1 MIRKARI
8 GDAAAIHQLLVEH
21 ASQGMM
27 LSRSL
32 AEIYQAIRSFYVIE
46 RDGVVLGTVSLQV
59 WWADLA
65 EVRSLVVDDTLA
77 GQGCGRKLVQL
88 CIDEARELGITRLFA
103 LTYQEEFFS
112 RLGFSV
118 IDKKELPQKIWGD
131 CMQCPK
137 FPDCDEIA
145 MAIAVAVADAD
156 TIKR

>member
-8 GDAAAIHQLLVEH
+8 NDAAAIQKLLIEH
-21 ASQGMM
+21 ASHGLM

-46 RDGVVLGTVSLQV
+46 KEGEILGIVSLQI
-59 WWADLA
+59 WWLDLA
-65 EVRSLVVDDTLA
+65 EVRSLVVSEKLK
-77 GQGCGRKLVQL
+77 GQGCGRQLVQL
-88 CIDEARELGITRLFA
+88 CLDEARELGLKRVFA
-103 LTYQEEFFS
+103 LTYQEEFFA

-118 IDKKELPQKIWGD
+118 IEKNELPQKIWGD

-145 MAIAVAVADAD
+145 MAIEV
-156 TIKR
+156 